1 MLLGQAVHEVVKHL
15 QLESPEILE
24 ITDAG
29 LRAIQSN
36 HHQSSTRHNQHSNS
50 RNSTSSS
57 RSSAHVVPR
66 GSARSGEI
74 DDAPPEYSSVLL
86 DMPDIPRQF
95 AELDGLSRESLDQLL
110 EDDLE
115 FSAFVNQLPTYQS
128 ILSIATD
135 ILDENSVLAQA
146 NLEKEDKI
154 KTLYGE
160 VTDLKEQ
167 MEARLKLFQKLE
179 LEQDALCAPPDT
191 KDVLRQ
197 LAKGKKESFQESE
210 RLAEDWVD
218 DGSDVDNFVKDFMEK
233 RLVHHLRA
241 AKIECLQRKTAPTKT
256 L

>member
-1 MLLGQAVHEVVKHL
+1 MGSGALAALACGIQ
-15 QLESPEILE
+15 SSG
-24 ITDAG
+24 TDASQSSAG
-29 LRAIQSN
+29 QDGRPEVLIFHHFAKGKPGFINPHGSFNNPNCPANYQSRMSVEMRAI
-36 HHQSSTRHNQHSNS
+36 
-50 RNSTSSS
+50 
-57 RSSAHVVPR
+57 VFFP
-66 GSARSGEI
+66 
-74 DDAPPEYSSVLL
+74 
-86 DMPDIPRQF
+86 
-95 AELDGLSRESLDQLL
+95 
-110 EDDLE
+110 
-115 FSAFVNQLPTYQS
+115 
-128 ILSIATD
+128 
-135 ILDENSVLAQA
+135 
-146 NLEKEDKI
+146 KEDKI

-191 KDVLRQ
+191 KDILRQ